1 MKLSFVIYAKPEP
14 QGSTK
19 AVVPPGWTR
28 AVITSDNKELKSYRH
43 VVAWVAKTA
52 MRDAGLTMIP
62 ADVPV
67 RLTARFYLA
76 KPPSVPKKRWA
87 PVVKPDLDKLL
98 RATFDALAG
107 IVYERDQQ
115 VISARADKFYGL
127 PERVEIEVETIELEP
142 VAKVIAMPAPEEGAA
157 HAIPA

>member
-1 MKLSFVIYAKPEP
+1 MKLNFTVFTKAEP

-43 VVAWVAKTA
+43 VVAWVAKSA
-52 MRDAGLTMIP
+52 MSDAGLTMIP
-62 ADVPV
+62 ADMPV
-67 RLTARFYLA
+67 RLTVRFYLT
-76 KPPSVPKKRWA
+76 KPPSVPKKRVF

-115 VISARADKFYGL
+115 VISARPDKFYGA
-127 PERVEIEVETIELEP
+127 PERVEIEVETIEPE
-142 VAKVIAMPAPEEGAA
+142 VIEMGTRKKGANN
-157 HAIPA
+157 AIAA

>member
-1 MKLSFVIYAKPEP
+1 MKIAFTVYAHPEP

-28 AVITSDNKELKSYRH
+28 AVITSDNTALKSYRH
-43 VVAWVAKTA
+43 VVGMAAVVA
-52 MRDAGLTMIP
+52 MRDAGQAMIP
-62 ADVPV
+62 ADAPV
-67 RLTARFYLA
+67 CLAVRFYLT

-107 IVYERDQQ
+107 IVYARDQQ
-115 VISARADKFYGL
+115 IVSARADKVYGA
-127 PERVEIEVETIELEP
+127 PERVEIEVETI
-142 VAKVIAMPAPEEGAA
+142 KQEEKP
-157 HAIPA
+157 HAIAA